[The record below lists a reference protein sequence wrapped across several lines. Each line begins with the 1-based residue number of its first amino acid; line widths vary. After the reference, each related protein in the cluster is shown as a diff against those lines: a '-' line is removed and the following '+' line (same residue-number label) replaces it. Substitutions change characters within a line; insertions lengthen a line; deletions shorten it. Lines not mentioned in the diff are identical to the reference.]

1 MKTKWVATAL
11 FALVATVG
19 SGLGG
24 AAELPAP
31 SDHDARVRYI
41 DYVADQVTV
50 VTVRR
55 GAVTRIVLGE
65 NEHILVAA
73 SGFGADCTKLES
85 EWCVRADVGTNQ
97 VWIKPKVNATE
108 NNLELKTDKHDYSF
122 EFRVLPDTRRGG
134 GAEPMFRVIFRYPE
148 DVVRANAALAISMA
162 VPDPAV
168 EFAAKEKQL
177 LDDRLL
183 ADRPVP
189 RNWKYSMQVLPGS
202 ADIAPSLVFDD
213 GHFTYLRFSGNREI
227 PTIFYISPAAEEGR
241 VNFHMDG
248 DLAVVQRMGKQFVL
262 RLGAQ
267 TVGIWNDAFDAEGVP
282 PKEGTLVEGVTRTI
296 SSGR

>member
-1 MKTKWVATAL
+1 MHKKL
-11 FALVATVG
+11 GGPSLCALVAMAG
-19 SGLGG
+19 AGMSG

-65 NEHILVAA
+65 NEHIAVAA
-73 SGFGADCTKLES
+73 SGFGADCAKAET
-85 EWCVRADVGTNQ
+85 EWCVRADVGTSQ

-122 EFRVLPDTRRGG
+122 EFRVLPDTRRTNGTD
-134 GAEPMFRVIFRYPE
+134 PMFRVIFRYPE
-148 DVVRANAALAISMA
+148 DAVRTNAALASAMA
-162 VPDPAV
+162 APDPAID
-168 EFAAKEKQL
+168 FAAKEKQL

-189 RNWKYSMQVLPGS
+189 RNWRYSMQVLPASG
-202 ADIAPSLVFDD
+202 DIAPSLVFDD
-213 GHFTYLRFSGNREI
+213 GHFTYFRFAGNHEI
-227 PTIFYISPAAEEGR
+227 PTIFYISPAGEEAR

-296 SSGR
+296 SSGH